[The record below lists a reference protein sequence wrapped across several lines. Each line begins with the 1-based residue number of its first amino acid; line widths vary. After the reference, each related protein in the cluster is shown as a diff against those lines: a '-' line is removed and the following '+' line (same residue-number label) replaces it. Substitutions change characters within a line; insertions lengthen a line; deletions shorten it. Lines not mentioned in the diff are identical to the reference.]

1 MDYER
6 CLLKDALNFEFDG
19 RGYRFESEFTQ
30 EELREMEARATEAPE
45 APAEAVPRI
54 TGNWWCACGKCRQ
67 MPQTEVEKYKMDPKF
82 RKKDGCICLFDSE
95 DAKKVKAEKRPWTKL
110 FHQMT

>member
-6 CLLKDALNFEFDG
+6 WLLEDALDFKCDG
-19 RGYRFESEFTQ
+19 RGYRFEPEFTQ

-54 TGNWWCACGKCRQ
+54 TGGWCACGKCRQ
-67 MPQTEVEKYKMDPKF
+67 MPTEVESRCCTEWDLVRKF
-82 RKKDGCICLFDSE
+82 ICGCEVSE
-95 DAKKVKAEKRPWTKL
+95 KIVP
-110 FHQMT
+110 FSN

>member
-6 CLLKDALNFEFDG
+6 WLLEDALDFEFDG
-19 RGYRFESEFTQ
+19 RGYRFEPEFTQ

-67 MPQTEVEKYKMDPKF
+67 MPTEIEIPSSEPSALHCAASAK
-82 RKKDGCICLFDSE
+82 RSAICRSADWRQL
-95 DAKKVKAEKRPWTKL
+95 
-110 FHQMT
+110 

>member
-6 CLLKDALNFEFDG
+6 WLLEDELDFEFDG
-19 RGYRFESEFTQ
+19 RGYRFEPEFTQ

-45 APAEAVPRI
+45 APAEAVPSI

-67 MPQTEVEKYKMDPKF
+67 MPTEVEIFHSTGPLSAF
-82 RKKDGCICLFDSE
+82 LFAFDTA
-95 DAKKVKAEKRPWTKL
+95 DASPSPSG
-110 FHQMT
+110 

>member
-1 MDYER
+1 MEYER
-6 CLLKDALNFEFDG
+6 WLLEDALGFEFDG
-19 RGYRFESEFTQ
+19 RGYRFEPEYTQ

-67 MPQTEVEKYKMDPKF
+67 MPTEHESNTDLWLIESFWSGP
-82 RKKDGCICLFDSE
+82 S
-95 DAKKVKAEKRPWTKL
+95 KVNHWDEEIALDYPVAWCGLLRL
-110 FHQMT
+110 G